1 MTSPAAPAVAFR
13 AFASLAVGMILAFV
27 LLANLLFVTVF
38 SLSFSTICTL
48 TAMPSRMRFNANTV
62 SGTV

>member
-1 MTSPAAPAVAFR
+1 
-13 AFASLAVGMILAFV
+13 MILAFV

-48 TAMPSRMRFNANTV
+48 TAMSSRMRFNANTV
-62 SGTV
+62 FGTV

>member
-1 MTSPAAPAVAFR
+1 M
-13 AFASLAVGMILAFV
+13 ASRYHAISTTKHNGNILLAFV

-48 TAMPSRMRFNANTV
+48 TAMRFNANTV
-62 SGTV
+62 FGTV